1 MIRNLICN
9 SYLTEFDSWEKTI
22 RDTDSIIK
30 PYSYNQRSW
39 RTVHPTHDRLD
50 LDQGSVNILNALDMA
65 QAPFSGSSYNYLN
78 VAETWSNIRKFNRFI
93 KSLESSIVA
102 LKCLSS
108 SVALDNTFKIL
119 QDDPIRYFL
128 SSPLY
133 PIFRLDN
140 NANTWDSR
148 DTLG

>member
-1 MIRNLICN
+1 MQFIPHWIWLLRKN
-9 SYLTEFDSWEKTI
+9 DSWHWFYYQTVFLQP
-22 RDTDSIIK
+22 TFVTNGS
-30 PYSYNQRSW
+30 SRS
-39 RTVHPTHDRLD
+39 RSSDRLD